1 MRIPVPGKNWMTCRK
16 NNEPNPAVLDF
27 YWVSSNF
34 RLTFNLM
41 IIINQLNYSI

>member
-1 MRIPVPGKNWMTCRK
+1 MWTSV
-16 NNEPNPAVLDF
+16 
-27 YWVSSNF
+27 YWQAWRSFLNYYYQAGNTNF